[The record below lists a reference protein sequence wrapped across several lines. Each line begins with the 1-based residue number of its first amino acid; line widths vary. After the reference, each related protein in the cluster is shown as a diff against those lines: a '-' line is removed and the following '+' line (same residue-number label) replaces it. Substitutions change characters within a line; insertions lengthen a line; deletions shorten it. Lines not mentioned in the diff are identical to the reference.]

1 MLSKILMPSGGQ
13 TTDEMLI
20 QKWNKQIGDTV
31 KRGDILFEIETDKAI
46 LTVESFAEGVLLEV
60 RYPEGVM
67 VKVGEVVA
75 LIGNPGDLEDEKQK
89 EKQEQKQKQ
98 GQKQEQK
105 QGQGEKAEQKEMKEP
120 VARKELIAET
130 ESPARFNGSKKIL
143 ASPLAKS
150 LAKIEKIDLEKVS
163 RFVSGNLIKKADIS
177 RYLQEQTKAPV
188 RKQTE
193 TETETERETESD
205 HYFIDNTQIRKTIA
219 KRMRESLSTAPHYVI
234 SVDVDMTAAIALR
247 NKLNKNG
254 LSKQGLK
261 VSFNDLLMKVVAKAV
276 ETSPLVNASFS
287 ENKLKVYR
295 NVNIGLAVA
304 TETGIIVPV
313 VHNVNKKSIA
323 EITADNTRN
332 IARVKNNQLTEA
344 ELQGGTITISNLGMF
359 GIDRFTAII
368 NQPESCI
375 LAVGGISKKPVVI
388 NEALAIR
395 DVMNITA
402 SFDHRIIDGAVGAPF
417 LQKVRELLEEPE
429 LLLY

>member
-20 QKWNKQIGDTV
+20 QKWNKHVGDTV

-60 RYPEGVM
+60 RFPEGVM

-75 LIGNPGDLEDEKQK
+75 LIGNPGDLDQEKK
-89 EKQEQKQKQ
+89 ENQKQKQ
-98 GQKQEQK
+98 E
-105 QGQGEKAEQKEMKEP
+105 EK
-120 VARKELIAET
+120 VDRKEKRDAVVNKELVAET
-130 ESPARFNGSKKIL
+130 DTPARFNGSKKIL

-150 LAKIEKIDLEKVS
+150 LAKIEKIDLEKVA

-177 RYLQEQTKAPV
+177 RYLREQTKAPV
-188 RKQTE
+188 E
-193 TETETERETESD
+193 TEIESD
-205 HYFIDNTQIRKTIA
+205 HYFIDNSQIRKTIA
-219 KRMRESLSTAPHYVI
+219 KRMRESLNTAPHYVI

-276 ETSPLVNASFS
+276 ESAPLVNASFS
-287 ENKLKVYR
+287 ENKLKVFR

-323 EITADNTRN
+323 EITADSSRS
-332 IARVKNNQLTEA
+332 IARVKNNQLTES

-375 LAVGGISKKPVVI
+375 LAVGGISKKPVVV
-388 NEALAIR
+388 NDAVVIR
-395 DVMNITA
+395 DIMNITA

-417 LQKVRELLEEPE
+417 LQKVRELLEDPE